1 MLIGNSSLQRSPM
14 SSLSSVVSN
23 LVRAQMGTAISPQV
37 TDDDLDKAVAE
48 LILKEAKKKAERF
61 GQDGIRAY
69 LRSGMSD
76 SNAPRANKRFLTSI
90 IRSTDDHNK
99 TILQAQAQAA
109 QELKRERDEAERRAR
124 RALAEEAVAAEKLR
138 RSRGEGSSRRKTR
151 LADGWDHWD
160 GRTAERPKRKQ
171 RDWETWNGEDSDEDD
186 RDRSHRSG
194 RYRSRSRDR
203 RRRRDDDRYS
213 SSKRSK
219 KERSTEGKSR
229 RHRSD
234 DKRSHRRRIES
245 PSSSKPR
252 RYALDSLSPT
262 RSSTETDDSRPRK
275 RRRSASRSRSRSP
288 SRLEYRRSR
297 DPSPAAPKYSDV
309 TARELELRQK
319 LKSARKDERPSKPSS
334 PPRKSKRDRT
344 RSPPSRE
351 RTETPEPPLKR
362 AKPQPSSSRI
372 TRLPSRSPS
381 RSPTPGPDPEIQLP
395 SKMDKYF
402 EESYDPRLDV
412 APLTVPKV
420 PATGLINNAEFE
432 GWDAMLELIRLRRED
447 KEEKKM
453 LERLG
458 LTKEKVKSTGSKGP
472 ISSSAANDRWSGEGL
487 NVMQIEYNKRG
498 SVREWDMGKEG
509 F

>member
-1 MLIGNSSLQRSPM
+1 M

-69 LRSGMSD
+69 LRSGISD
-76 SNAPRANKRFLTSI
+76 SNAPRTNKRFLTSI

-109 QELKRERDEAERRAR
+109 QELKRERDDAERKAR

-138 RSRGEGSSRRKTR
+138 RSRGEGSSRRKAKP
-151 LADGWDHWD
+151 ADGWDHWD

-171 RDWETWNGEDSDEDD
+171 RDWETWNGEDSDEDE
-186 RDRSHRSG
+186 RDRSG
-194 RYRSRSRDR
+194 RHRSRSRDQ

-213 SSKRSK
+213 SSKPSRR
-219 KERSTEGKSR
+219 ERSEGKSR

-234 DKRSHRRRIES
+234 DKRSRRRARSYSDDEQDS
-245 PSSSKPR
+245 ADNRGRPTRSTSKPR
-252 RYALDSLSPT
+252 RYALDSLSPA

-275 RRRSASRSRSRSP
+275 RRRSASGSRSHSW
-288 SRLEYRRSR
+288 SESRRSR
-297 DPSPAAPKYSDV
+297 DPSPAAPKSSDV

-344 RSPPSRE
+344 RTPSPSRE
-351 RTETPEPPLKR
+351 RTKTPEPPLKR
-362 AKPQPSSSRI
+362 AKPQPPSSRT
-372 TRLPSRSPS
+372 TRPPSHLPS

-432 GWDAMLELIRLRRED
+432 GWDAMLELIRMRRED

-458 LTKEKVKSTGSKGP
+458 LTKEKVKSTGSKAP